1 MSTQIVATYEGE
13 GPNTTSA
20 IPTVPDLNAAPAGG
34 TNANQTPQTTADT
47 AKKAQG
53 RTASVAIT
61 RRRQLRTSDESAR
74 AAAAINYGG
83 GNQVLANGSRG
94 IYITTAGTLVLTLV
108 DDTPGTSQTYAG
120 LAVGTV
126 YPFCVAVIVASGS
139 TAAGIIL
146 F

>member
-1 MSTQIVATYEGE
+1 MLGVCGQYEGE
-13 GPNTTSA
+13 GPNTTAA
-20 IPTVPDLNAAPAGG
+20 IPLVPDTNAAPAGG
-34 TNANQTPQTTADT
+34 TNAAQTAQTVADT

-53 RTASVAIT
+53 RVQNVAIT

-83 GNQVLANGSRG
+83 GNQVLTNGSRG
-94 IYITTAGTLVLTLV
+94 IYITTGGTLVLILT
-108 DDTPGTSQTYAG
+108 DDSASQTYTG
-120 LAVGTV
+120 LLAGTV
-126 YPFCVAVIVASGS
+126 YPFCVAQIIQSGS